1 MHPNYLFLEE
11 SQFHFNT
18 LESVQN
24 VMLGKKELKQ
34 KRKAHEEQPF
44 PSYVTS
50 VCMFIAYFFNHADSV
65 VAVVVSG
72 WV

>member
-1 MHPNYLFLEE
+1 
-11 SQFHFNT
+11 
-18 LESVQN
+18 
-24 VMLGKKELKQ
+24 MLGKKELKQ

-65 VAVVVSG
+65 VVVVVSG